1 MSSVATSIESLPGDS
16 PPVGASPGEFDIEGR
31 RRRDEVLVA
40 LGRRAIAAPS
50 WRMLA
55 QDAAALVAESLE
67 TSQFAVAELS
77 DDRSTLTVRIAKT
90 GETLKDLDAP
100 AHIVTS
106 EPTMSIAGYALSV
119 AQSVSSADLA
129 DETRFQDPMLRQR
142 DLAAAAAVPL
152 LRGNRYFRRPA
163 LGACRATTF
172 CHRRTAVFRNHRPFG

>member
-1 MSSVATSIESLPGDS
+1 MKCWWPWAG
-16 PPVGASPGEFDIEGR
+16 
-31 RRRDEVLVA
+31 
-40 LGRRAIAAPS
+40 AIAAPS

-142 DLAAAAAVPL
+142 NLAAAAAVPL
-152 LRGNRYFRRPA
+152 LRGNRYSSRLLWLMPSRDLSPPTNCSISKPSPIWLAPPLLTTRSTKNCSGSGGFRRR
-163 LGACRATTF
+163 CSI
-172 CHRRTAVFRNHRPFG
+172 RRYR